1 MSPEQD
7 PILHLME
14 EKFLTQVAYEALEK
28 GPQEYCHILRLERS
42 SDRMLFMDP
51 RYFNQLGLNLR
62 TRLQYHLQI
71 GSHWFMFSFCRRASD
86 GNLKWEAPRK
96 HSQGQVQD

>member
-28 GPQEYCHILRLERS
+28 GPQEYCHIL
-42 SDRMLFMDP
+42 
-51 RYFNQLGLNLR
+51 
-62 TRLQYHLQI
+62 
-71 GSHWFMFSFCRRASD
+71 
-86 GNLKWEAPRK
+86 
-96 HSQGQVQD
+96 